1 VTLFARLFRREHLFP
16 LVIGPVDGILT
27 ALTLAAGRFTAQA
40 RPLELSLAVRIA
52 LAASLSG
59 GFVFFVAEYARL
71 RGQLVHA
78 EQHLNLAAA
87 GRLARSHLGS
97 DVLRES
103 LRGALVAAATGF
115 GGAMPPLALGV
126 FFPAVSWLAMAMAM
140 AIAVLGLLGI
150 AVARAVH
157 GSPAY
162 WAIALMAAGVLLS
175 AAGIVLHVA

>member
-115 GGAMPPLALGV
+115 GGAMLPLALGV
-126 FFPAVSWLAMAMAM
+126 FFPAVSWLAMAM